1 MPKWPFGS
9 QKVKVECAT
18 NQRTTFACPTHP
30 TRSNSRQNDAHHHQL
45 ATIPRRT
52 LPKPSAR
59 HSASPARNGLLV
71 GQCVHCTHWRAL
83 LVIPANKTF
92 ITIGYSGNVGLLPKD
107 RNANARDKQVE
118 HFVRQRRPR
127 LNQVAS
133 AVPHCPSVSVRLS
146 GRLCLHMSA
155 AACRAA
161 PNRSSYVKTFWLGR
175 KVQIK
180 KAPTPQRT
188 CRGEVTHKNAFCQ
201 PGTLNSFWQRGRGEG
216 RAAPKSLAC

>member
-18 NQRTTFACPTHP
+18 KLRTTCTSSCPTQWAKRCPPP
-30 TRSNSRQNDAHHHQL
+30 TGHNSTTNTAQKLNPVPGRVQARPGTASLL
-45 ATIPRRT
+45 ASVYTLYTLART
-52 LPKPSAR
+52 
-59 HSASPARNGLLV
+59 
-71 GQCVHCTHWRAL
+71 L

-92 ITIGYSGNVGLLPKD
+92 ITIGYSGNVGHVGLLPTD

-133 AVPHCPSVSVRLS
+133 AVPLPVRPSVLPSVCLS
-146 GRLCLHMSA
+146 QSGCLHMSA
-155 AACRAA
+155 AACRSK
-161 PNRSSYVKTFWLGR
+161 PQRSSYVKTFWLAR

-180 KAPTPQRT
+180 KAPKPQP
-188 CRGEVTHKNAFCQ
+188 NM
-201 PGTLNSFWQRGRGEG
+201 PW
-216 RAAPKSLAC
+216 

>member
-18 NQRTTFACPTHP
+18 KQRTTFAFCQPTCPTHHP
-30 TRSNSRQNDAHHHQL
+30 QQQQAKRCPPP
-45 ATIPRRT
+45 PRRT

-59 HSASPARNGLLV
+59 QSPSPARNGLLV
-71 GQCVHCTHWRAL
+71 CQCMHCTHWRAL

-188 CRGEVTHKNAFCQ
+188 CRGEVTHKNALYQ
-201 PGTLNSFWQRGRGEG
+201 PGTLNSFWQCGRGEG